1 MSHYNGGLMNAFDML
16 RKEHRIIE
24 QVLRCVDSICSK
36 WYLKSTVDTSLAR
49 SALVFLLEFADGCH
63 HHKEEALL
71 FPQLE
76 KHKSSKSTQLS
87 RLLDEHRIC
96 RQLLGRMCRAI
107 DRYDAGEHDAG
118 DEFAALVSHYVPL
131 LKRHIALEDQDLFV
145 IASEK
150 LSTTEMEG
158 LQTQFVQLDHTSRFA
173 DEKYLKLAYHLTA
186 QLGLPT
192 PDFTDINTSACHCL
206 NFLKDMDRSAGH

>member
-1 MSHYNGGLMNAFDML
+1 MNACDML

-36 WYLKSTVDTSLAR
+36 WYLKSRLEIDLAR
-49 SALVFLLEFADGCH
+49 TALVFLQEFADGCH

-76 KHKSSKSTQLS
+76 KHNMSSASTQLS

-96 RQLLGRMCRAI
+96 RQLLGRMYKAI
-107 DRYDAGEHDAG
+107 DRYESGQLNAG
-118 DEFAALVSHYVPL
+118 DEFAALVTQYVPL
-131 LKRHIALEDQDLFV
+131 LKRHIALEDLDLFV

-150 LSTTEMEG
+150 LTTSEMEG
-158 LQTQFVQLDHTSRFA
+158 LQTKFVQLDQSSCFA
-173 DEKYLKLAYHLTA
+173 DEKYLKMACHLSA
-186 QLGLPT
+186 QLGLPS
-192 PDFTDINTSACHCL
+192 PDFTDIHTSACHCL
-206 NFLKDMDRSAGH
+206 NFLKDMKRTAGDQ